1 MTAEEVFP
9 ELQSMLADMLDVSP
23 SSITPDSHLWDDLEV
38 DSLSV
43 LELAV
48 FAEERYDLD
57 LEPVLRNATRPGSG
71 DRDHATVGWLAG
83 KIATTAA
90 DVVSTG

>member
-1 MTAEEVFP
+1 MTDEEVFP

-23 SSITPDSHLWDDLEV
+23 ASITPDSHLWDDLEV

-48 FAEERYDLD
+48 FAEEHYDID
-57 LEPVLRNATRPGSG
+57 LEPVLREATKPGSEE
-71 DRDHATVGWLAG
+71 RDHATVGWMAS
-83 KIATTAA
+83 KIARATA
-90 DVVSTG
+90 DVVSTS